1 MFGALI
7 RLVLVAV
14 IVVGALALFAGY
26 RLGDRNVHPSG
37 DTPVGTTGSRPA
49 IDPERARERGA
60 EAGEKVAD
68 AINRAG
74 EAVGDA
80 GLTAKIKSKMALD
93 DTVKASRIDVDTR
106 DGVVTLRGQVESEAT
121 HARALSLARETRG
134 VTRVVD
140 ELTVAR

>member
-26 RLGDRNVHPSG
+26 RLSDRTVHRGSE
-37 DTPVGTTGSRPA
+37 TPVGTTGSAPA

-60 EAGEKVAD
+60 EAGERVAT

-74 EAVGDA
+74 EAVSDA

-93 DTVKASRIDVDTR
+93 DTIPASRIDVDTR
-106 DGVVTLRGQVESEAT
+106 EGVVTLRGQVQSEAGR
-121 HARALSLARETRG
+121 ARALALARETHG

-140 ELTVAR
+140 ELTVAH